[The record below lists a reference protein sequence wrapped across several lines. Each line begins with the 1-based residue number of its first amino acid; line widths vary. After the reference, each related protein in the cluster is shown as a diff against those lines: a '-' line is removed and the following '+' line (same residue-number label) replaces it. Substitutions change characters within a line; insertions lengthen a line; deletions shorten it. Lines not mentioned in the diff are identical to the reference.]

1 MGGSGIAVLLPTRV
15 SVNLAITD
23 YLRSKRQHS
32 LLQSGPKCHSINLDL
47 ALRMKQANIFLNLFF
62 PMESPGLLIIPC
74 FSILVSEMAYN
85 CCGSGSN

>member
-1 MGGSGIAVLLPTRV
+1 MLLPTRV
-15 SVNLAITD
+15 SVNLAFTD
-23 YLRSKRQHS
+23 NLRSKRQHY

-47 ALRMKQANIFLNLFF
+47 ALRIKQANIFLNLFF

>member
-74 FSILVSEMAYN
+74 FSILVSEKAYN
-85 CCGSGSN
+85 CCGSGSK